1 MKKSKII
8 KSRKLWIIFTFL
20 TFSVMSVS
28 VMVTSFCLLLAY
40 DRGLLNPRFGTSAFV
55 PFSVTSIAVATVLS
69 MFVSR
74 AMLYPVR
81 DFSDAA
87 KRISK
92 GDFSKKLNEYNLIE
106 EIASAS
112 KNFNLMM
119 SELEKLEGF
128 RSEFAASVSHEFK
141 TPLGKIK
148 GYAELL
154 REGDLSEKEREN
166 YINQIIYGVDKLNA
180 MSEKMLS
187 LARFENQQIVS
198 NKTKF
203 SLDEQLRQCFLV
215 YETRWSEKE
224 IEPSFEL
231 CELDYFGD
239 SNLLS
244 HIWTNLFDN
253 AIKFTKKGGNINI
266 ELKKE
271 KNNAVVTVFN
281 SGDGIKEECISHIFE
296 KFYQVDP
303 SRNDKG
309 SGLGLSLVKR
319 IVELCSGEISVKSE
333 LGVGTEFKVSLP
345 LTKI

>member
-1 MKKSKII
+1 MKKRQII

-28 VMVTSFCLLLAY
+28 VMVTSFCLLVAFE
-40 DRGLLNPRFGTSAFV
+40 RGLLSPRFGISAFA

-92 GDFSKKLNEYNLIE
+92 GDFSKKLNENNLIE

-119 SELEKLEGF
+119 TELEKLEGF

-154 REGDLSEKEREN
+154 REGDLSLEEKEN
-166 YINQIIYGVDKLNA
+166 CINQIVSGVDKLNA

-187 LARFENQQIVS
+187 LARFENQQIVL
-198 NKTKF
+198 NKSKF
-203 SLDEQLRQCFLV
+203 SLDEQLRQCFLLF
-215 YETRWSEKE
+215 ETRWSEKE

-231 CELDYFGD
+231 EEFDYFGD

-244 HIWTNLFDN
+244 HIWTNIFDN
-253 AIKFTKKGGNINI
+253 AIKFTPNGGNINI

-271 KNNAVVTVFN
+271 KRYAVVTVFN
-281 SGDGIKEECISHIFE
+281 SGEGIKEKDISHIFE
-296 KFYQVDP
+296 KFYQVDR
-303 SRNDKG
+303 SRNDRG

-319 IVELCSGEISVKSE
+319 IVELCGGEISVKSE
-333 LGVGTEFKVSLP
+333 LGRGTEFKVYLP
-345 LTKI
+345 LSEI